1 MLPRLL
7 NPRHIL
13 VVLDEI
19 DQEAPSHTL
28 ARPVAMRR
36 VFVTLAS
43 VSVALLALH
52 YLKFGQNFVG
62 VLQLLAA
69 WQGQPENHYVHAI
82 NNAGWYQLLIGLW
95 WAIWHWV
102 CFFVIALGG
111 HPLYLARANGGLW
124 LALGGN
130 APALAGLRVADQP
143 DFGIY
148 RPGQFRGRFC
158 QSLPFLPPR
167 WTQLVRFSRLA
178 GAVHEPVR
186 GTGILLPRLYA
197 AGAAPRNGCQ
207 RHLGDVHPLPDDSLS
222 QVMA

>member
-69 WQGQPENHYVHAI
+69 WQGQPEDRKSTRLNSSHVAI
-82 NNAGWYQLLIGLW
+82 SYA
-95 WAIWHWV
+95 V
-102 CFFVIALGG
+102 FCFI
-111 HPLYLARANGGLW
+111 
-124 LALGGN
+124 
-130 APALAGLRVADQP
+130 
-143 DFGIY
+143 IK
-148 RPGQFRGRFC
+148 
-158 QSLPFLPPR
+158 
-167 WTQLVRFSRLA
+167 
-178 GAVHEPVR
+178 
-186 GTGILLPRLYA
+186 
-197 AGAAPRNGCQ
+197 
-207 RHLGDVHPLPDDSLS
+207 
-222 QVMA
+222 